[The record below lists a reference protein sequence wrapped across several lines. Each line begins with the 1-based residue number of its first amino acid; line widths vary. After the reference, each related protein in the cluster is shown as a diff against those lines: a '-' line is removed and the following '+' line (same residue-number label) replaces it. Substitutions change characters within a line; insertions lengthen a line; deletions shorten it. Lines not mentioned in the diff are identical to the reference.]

1 MYYYY
6 YYYYYYYDDG
16 AGEIQLWYCEMSNE
30 YSIYASRT
38 AGYDELVCEL
48 LETLRYTVSVYG

>member
-6 YYYYYYYDDG
+6 YYYYYDG